1 MSDHQNIKLEMS
13 KVLKVFIG
21 RVMWM
26 KSVYYIYQALYEQKE
41 DRNLL
46 EEIAL
51 SFFSD
56 LNKILKE
63 YLTLEF
69 CKITDPP
76 QSLGGKNSNVTVDYF
91 VEKLKD
97 TGICDNSELKKYQ
110 EELKNFT
117 EQLKEARHK
126 RIAHLDYEMNV
137 ERGNESLGA
146 FEEGLEKIFLK
157 NLWDFCNYLSEKIDG
172 HIRGEFSPVQ
182 RGDVQDLLDIL
193 LKAVAFQRLP
203 GSIIEEKHD
212 ILYQVNKEMVAK

>member
-91 VEKLKD
+91 VEKLK
-97 TGICDNSELKKYQ
+97 
-110 EELKNFT
+110 
-117 EQLKEARHK
+117 
-126 RIAHLDYEMNV
+126 
-137 ERGNESLGA
+137 
-146 FEEGLEKIFLK
+146 
-157 NLWDFCNYLSEKIDG
+157 
-172 HIRGEFSPVQ
+172 
-182 RGDVQDLLDIL
+182 IL
-193 LKAVAFQRLP
+193 VFV
-203 GSIIEEKHD
+203 IT
-212 ILYQVNKEMVAK
+212 VN